1 MAGQGKILGYLMMFW
16 GSSWWYVVCGE
27 ACMEYENQE
36 SPDISSGDALMSLL
50 SLQSLM
56 FRRQT
61 CYQMHVS
68 QLAFRPAVHKG
79 D

>member
-1 MAGQGKILGYLMMFW
+1 M
-16 GSSWWYVVCGE
+16 VCGE

-36 SPDISSGDALMSLL
+36 SPEISSADALMSLL

-56 FRRQT
+56 FRRQAF
-61 CYQMHVS
+61 YQIHVS

>member
-1 MAGQGKILGYLMMFW
+1 
-16 GSSWWYVVCGE
+16 
-27 ACMEYENQE
+27 MEYENQE
-36 SPDISSGDALMSLL
+36 SPEISSADALMSLL

-56 FRRQT
+56 FRRQA
-61 CYQMHVS
+61 CYQIHVS